1 MVLRRANSTRG
12 ACPAPSY
19 RAQPRS
25 PVAEVHEVVFGIHYV
40 ERGRGC
46 LTSGISL
53 TSVQKVPCP
62 VHLKDKSRIPFWS
75 LQIYS
80 GVLIELATLANCY
93 LFLPSALSKVSP
105 LPRKPLFHKL
115 PCMNSLQSQN
125 TRVPCVVLQSDLPKP
140 WHPSESGVRLTV

>member
-1 MVLRRANSTRG
+1 MLALPRPVGPSLDLL
-12 ACPAPSY
+12 PA
-19 RAQPRS
+19 
-25 PVAEVHEVVFGIHYV
+25 EIHEVVPGIHYV

-93 LFLPSALSKVSP
+93 LFLPLGLVQSVALAQKTS
-105 LPRKPLFHKL
+105 
-115 PCMNSLQSQN
+115 
-125 TRVPCVVLQSDLPKP
+125 VP
-140 WHPSESGVRLTV
+140 